1 MLKVYGRC
9 YTLSPGEWKQSCE
22 VLHGGLVVGFVER
35 EKTSSAEATR
45 TRNMRGE
52 VVEGECLDWLLKQA
66 K

>member
-1 MLKVYGRC
+1 
-9 YTLSPGEWKQSCE
+9 
-22 VLHGGLVVGFVER
+22 LVVGFVER